1 MPGLLEDT
9 DPYASLID
17 KFAMQRKLIKNIG
30 NYAQSLQQPSIGQ
43 QEQQQ
48 EQAVTQGA
56 TAAEL
61 RGLLNN
67 ESDDKK
73 KRPWALP
80 LSMALMGLG
89 SGLLTPRS
97 YGGGLG
103 MGLQN
108 AQHGLLGAYQMQ
120 RGQQQAKQQQA
131 LNALRMM
138 NEVRKS
144 QQAPPVRH
152 VPAGSY
158 FEPEPGKWQQAPAAP
173 MSDYQQTLADLKREG
188 LITDRAYKMWKGQME
203 ERRTQYAGERTAAY
217 VDRSGAQAE
226 KARREPTGKTE
237 DVRKWAIGEANKALK
252 DDQAFQRAKD
262 PDTKNKIFEDKVK
275 YFEGLR
281 QPQAKTHTVY
291 DRNGMPVQVSKEQ
304 YDQVMKAQGRTP
316 PPPRVAEGDE
326 EEE

>member
-1 MPGLLEDT
+1 MPGLLDDT

-17 KFAMQRKLIKNIG
+17 KFAMQRKLLQNVQD
-30 NYAQSLQQPSIGQ
+30 YAQQVQQPIM
-43 QEQQQ
+43 QQQ
-48 EQAVTQGA
+48 QQAQ
-56 TAAEL
+56 AAAPAAAAGL
-61 RGLLNN
+61 SGLLN
-67 ESDDKK
+67 DDQSEAD
-73 KRPWALP
+73 KRRSKYLP
-80 LSMALMGLG
+80 ASMALMGLG
-89 SGLLTPRS
+89 SGLLTNPW

-108 AQHGLLGAYQMQ
+108 AQQGLLGAYQMQ

-188 LITDRAYKMWKGQME
+188 LITDRAYKMWKGHME
-203 ERRTQYAGERTAAY
+203 EQRTGYAGERTAAY

-237 DVRKWAIGEANKALK
+237 DVRKWAISEANKAIK